1 MAITF
6 NTDRLDGLPGTTV
19 NGIYG
24 RIQTVSIKKY
34 DASGPY
40 TRDGDGEETDTLDT
54 SAAGYQAAHFGIMYD
69 VVLHASAGVRNT
81 AREYPGWGNRVRSR
95 SIDHFTATVTV
106 DQMNAADANC
116 YTLAYSDLKAKL
128 AAGGSPIATS
138 IADA

>member
-6 NTDRLDGLPGTTV
+6 NTDRLNGLIGTTV

-24 RIQTVSIKKY
+24 RIQSVTVKKY

-40 TRDGDGEETDTLDT
+40 TRDGSGEETDTLDT
-54 SAAGYQAAHFGIMYD
+54 THNGYQAAHFGIMYE
-69 VVLHASAGVRNT
+69 VVLHASASGRNA

-95 SIDHFTATVTV
+95 QIDHFTATVTV

-116 YTLAYSDLKAKL
+116 YTLAYANLKTRL
-128 AAGGSPIATS
+128 AADDPPIATS
-138 IADA
+138 ISDS

>member
-6 NTDRLDGLPGTTV
+6 NTNQIDGLIGTTV

-24 RIQTVSIKKY
+24 RIQSVTVKKY

-95 SIDHFTATVTV
+95 QIDHFTATVTV

-116 YTLAYSDLKAKL
+116 YTLAYADLKTTL
-128 AAGGSPIATS
+128 AAGGSPIASS